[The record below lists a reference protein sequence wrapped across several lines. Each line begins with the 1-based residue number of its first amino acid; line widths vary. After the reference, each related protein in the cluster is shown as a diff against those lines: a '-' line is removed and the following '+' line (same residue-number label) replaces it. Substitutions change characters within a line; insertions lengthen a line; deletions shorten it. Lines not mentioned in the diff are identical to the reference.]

1 MRILTIECSS
11 SVGSVSLTE
20 NDHPIIERSFE
31 NPRGR
36 GALLFTVLEEV
47 LADSGQFDLVLVG
60 TGPGSYNALRS
71 SIAAAWGIAKA
82 RKIQVQGLC
91 SVLGYDAPEYFV
103 VGDARSNQF
112 FFCACVGGMSNQP
125 DRVAITR
132 NRLNE
137 TDIRHPCFFHWST
150 ATRRRNSPPKRD
162 AFSQTRSPCWP
173 RRTRLPEAATHH
185 PEPPE
190 GVMSLIFLAR

>member
-20 NDHPIIERSFE
+20 NDHPIIVKSFE

-47 LADSGQFDLVLVG
+47 LADSSTFDLVLVG

-103 VGDARSNQF
+103 VGDARSNQ
-112 FFCACVGGMSNQP
+112 
-125 DRVAITR
+125 
-132 NRLNE
+132 
-137 TDIRHPCFFHWST
+137 CFFAHVLEGCLT
-150 ATRRRNSPPKRD
+150 NPIELLSPEI
-162 AFSQTRSPCWP
+162 AS
-173 RRTRLPEAATHH
+173 TRLISGIPVFSTGAPLLDAEILHPNAA
-185 PEPPE
+185 
-190 GVMSLIFLAR
+190 LLARYAAQSGLAEPVYLKPPHITQSRPKAL